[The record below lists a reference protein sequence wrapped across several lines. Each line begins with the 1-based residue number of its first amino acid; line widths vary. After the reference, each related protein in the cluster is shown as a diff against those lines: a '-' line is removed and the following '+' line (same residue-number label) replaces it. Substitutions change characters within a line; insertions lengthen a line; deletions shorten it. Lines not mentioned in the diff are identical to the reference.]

1 MRTRRTASL
10 TRIAVVMALSG
21 GLALAQQQG
30 GMLKEAIQ
38 QKLAAI
44 KASQAANKASLQKY
58 GWVEIVQF
66 SLNGQNR
73 GTKQFSC
80 MYGTDGQ
87 VIRTPMGDPSQQ
99 QQQQREGP
107 LRRRMEE
114 KKKDEMQDYM
124 GQIRAA
130 IALYVPPDSLKMEQA
145 FQAGN
150 ASLDRPG
157 AGEAGLV
164 FRNYAKPNDTMTLD
178 FRMDTKKLAG
188 LKVNSYLD
196 DPSQPF
202 ALNVQFASLPD
213 GTNYPATV
221 ILDAPSKAMQV
232 TMTNAN
238 YQKRVP

>member
-1 MRTRRTASL
+1 MRIRRTATL
-10 TRIAVVMALSG
+10 GRAAALILGGGIAI
-21 GLALAQQQG
+21 AQQQG
-30 GMLKEAIQ
+30 GMLQEAIQ
-38 QKLAAI
+38 QKLAAV
-44 KASQAANKASLQKY
+44 KAAQAANKAALQSY
-58 GWVEIVQF
+58 NWTETVQF

-73 GTKQFSC
+73 AAKQFAC
-80 MYGTDGQ
+80 MYGTDGK
-87 VIRTPMGDPSQQ
+87 VIRTPTGAPAEQSS
-99 QQQQREGP
+99 REGP
-107 LRRRMEE
+107 LRRRIEE
-114 KKKDEMQDYM
+114 KKKDETEDFL

-130 IALYVPPDSLKMEQA
+130 IALYVPPDSAKMEQA

-157 AGEAGLV
+157 SGEAGLV

-202 ALNVQFASLPD
+202 ALNVQFATLPD

-221 ILDAPSKAMQV
+221 ILDTPSKAMQV
-232 TMTNAN
+232 TMTNSN
-238 YQKRVP
+238 YQKRGL

>member
-1 MRTRRTASL
+1 MRIRQTATL
-10 TRIAVVMALSG
+10 GRAAALILCG
-21 GLALAQQQG
+21 GVALAQQG
-30 GMLKEAIQ
+30 GMMQEAIQ
-38 QKLAAI
+38 QKLAAV
-44 KASQAANKASLQKY
+44 KAAQAANKAALQSY
-58 GWVEIVQF
+58 NWTETVQF

-73 GTKQFSC
+73 ATKQFSC
-80 MYGTDGQ
+80 MYGTDGK
-87 VIRTPMGDPSQQ
+87 VIRTPMGGAPAEQQ
-99 QQQQREGP
+99 SREGP
-107 LRRRMEE
+107 LRRRIEE
-114 KKKDEMQDYM
+114 KKKDETEDFL

-130 IALYVPPDSLKMEQA
+130 IALYVPPDSAKMEQA

-157 AGEAGLV
+157 SGEAGLV

-221 ILDAPSKAMQV
+221 IVDAPSKAMQV
-232 TMTNAN
+232 TMTNSN
-238 YQKRVP
+238 YQKRGM

>member
-1 MRTRRTASL
+1 MRIRRRATLGRATAL
-10 TRIAVVMALSG
+10 ILCG
-21 GLALAQQQG
+21 GVALASVQQG
-30 GMLKEAIQ
+30 GMMQEAIQ
-38 QKLAAI
+38 EKLAAI
-44 KASQAANKASLQKY
+44 KASQAANKAALQKY

-66 SLNGQNR
+66 SLNGQQR

-87 VIRTPMGDPSQQ
+87 VIRTPMGDPSQG

-107 LRRRMEE
+107 LRRRIEE

-130 IALYVPPDSLKMEQA
+130 IGLYVPPDAMKMEQA
-145 FQAGN
+145 FKAGN

-164 FRNYAKPNDTMTLD
+164 IRNYAKPNDTMTLD

-202 ALNVQFASLPD
+202 ALNVQFATLPD

-238 YQKRVP
+238 YQKRLP